1 MENKSSNANDGCKL
15 PLFGAFCNHYRG
27 QPARKLREWGC
38 NYHNSY
44 FVPDLNLNYVQ
55 TILETPKVEIFEISG
70 GDELNIPNFFIDSW
84 TQVPRFSCSIFR
96 SLDVHVTIR
105 QATMIQPAK
114 PRPVLVV
121 QVEFLRLSPPPKRLY
136 KWWCSP
142 SPENLS
148 EDSELGN
155 PWIF

>member
-15 PLFGAFCNHYRG
+15 PLFGAFCNYYRG
-27 QPARKLREWGC
+27 QPARKLRQNEGVKI
-38 NYHNSY
+38 HNSY
-44 FVPDLNLNYVQ
+44 FVTDPNLNVQ

-136 KWWCSP
+136 K
-142 SPENLS
+142 
-148 EDSELGN
+148 
-155 PWIF
+155 